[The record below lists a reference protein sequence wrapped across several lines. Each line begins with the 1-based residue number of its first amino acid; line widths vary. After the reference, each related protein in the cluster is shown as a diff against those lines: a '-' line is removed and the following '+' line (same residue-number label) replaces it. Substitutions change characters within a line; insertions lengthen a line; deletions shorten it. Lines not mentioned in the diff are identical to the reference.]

1 MRSVVEQ
8 IRSHSKY
15 SSLAVNN
22 KNLMKSLGVD
32 IENKRYLDLSTIPS
46 EEVSDLIMKS
56 LMWMETINELLGTV
70 KKASMDQKLEVDS
83 VFNHTMRNLPDK
95 VKVSEAKA
103 EAKSNPDYINAER
116 NSNLLAA
123 YVDYLSRLLDNL
135 DKYHY
140 VLKSR
145 IDHSKNI
152 ERKY

>member
-1 MRSVVEQ
+1 MKSIIEQ
-8 IRSHSKY
+8 VRSHSKY
-15 SSLAVNN
+15 NSLAVNN

-32 IENKRYLDLSTIPS
+32 LENKRFLDLGTIPN

-70 KKASMDQKLEVDS
+70 KKANMDQKLEVES
-83 VFNHTMRNLPDK
+83 VFNRAMRNLPEK

-103 EAKSNPDYINAER
+103 EAKSNPEYISAEK
-116 NSNLLAA
+116 NSNLLSA

-145 IDHSKNI
+145 IDHAKNI